1 MKHKY
6 AVFDWDGTLAD
17 TYPVISAAYDYTFDK
32 MGLLRI
38 PYDEVKRITSTLQ
51 NKDTLGHIFKE
62 RRDEAAG
69 YFYEYIEKCH
79 TERLTPMFGAEK
91 LLEFCRGKGLE
102 CYLITNKKTRFIK
115 EELEKLGFGK
125 YFKKVVAAGEY
136 AEDKPHPLACHAV
149 FDNRLP
155 PAGEIVVIGDGEA
168 DVKTAAA
175 FDHDGERAQC
185 IIYDPQHKYGG
196 LEPDYKIES
205 LDEAAALLEKE

>member
-1 MKHKY
+1 MSIKY
-6 AVFDWDGTLAD
+6 VVFDWDGTLAD
-17 TYPVISAAYDYTFDK
+17 TYPVISAAYDYTFDTL
-32 MGLLRI
+32 GLPRI

-51 NKDTLGHIFKE
+51 NKDTLGCIFGE
-62 RRDEAAG
+62 RKQEAADAYYSFIG
-69 YFYEYIEKCH
+69 KHHAAALEAMPGARSVLEY
-79 TERLTPMFGAEK
+79 
-91 LLEFCRGKGLE
+91 CRKHNITSI
-102 CYLITNKKTRFIK
+102 LITNKKTRFIK

-175 FDHDGERAQC
+175 FEHDGERAEC
-185 IIYDPQHKYGG
+185 IIYDPKRKYRGP
-196 LEPDYKIES
+196 EPDHKIES
-205 LDEAAALLEKE
+205 LIEAAAILEKE

>member
-1 MKHKY
+1 MKYKY

-38 PYDEVKRITSTLQ
+38 PYDEIKRITSTLQ
-51 NKDTLGHIFKE
+51 NKDTLGYVFKE

-69 YFYEYIEKCH
+69 YFYEYIEKFH
-79 TERLTPMFGAEK
+79 TDRLAPMFGAEK
-91 LLEFCRGKGLE
+91 LLGFCREKGLE

-175 FDHDGERAQC
+175 FEQASTSKPRR
-185 IIYDPQHKYGG
+185 
-196 LEPDYKIES
+196 
-205 LDEAAALLEKE
+205 LLSMTANGPNASFTIPNANTAVPNRTIR

>member
-1 MKHKY
+1 MKYKY

-38 PYDEVKRITSTLQ
+38 PYDEIKRITSTLQ
-51 NKDTLGHIFKE
+51 NKDTLGYVFKE

-69 YFYEYIEKCH
+69 YFYEYIEKFH
-79 TERLTPMFGAEK
+79 TDRLAPMFGAEK
-91 LLEFCRGKGLE
+91 LLGFCREKGLE

-136 AEDKPHPLACHAV
+136 AEDKPHPLTV
-149 FDNRLP
+149 PGWFTTRIRQ
-155 PAGEIVVIGDGEA
+155 AG
-168 DVKTAAA
+168 K
-175 FDHDGERAQC
+175 
-185 IIYDPQHKYGG
+185 
-196 LEPDYKIES
+196 
-205 LDEAAALLEKE
+205 